1 MENFIAEKTAACA
14 LNRIFGYEP
23 RYALGFIRTL
33 GSARAVFDLPASEL
47 ERLTGPAWRYAGSI
61 SRQALDEAAEELE
74 RLERDGCRFVPI
86 TDKSY
91 PEMLKACEDPPAG
104 LYVRSSDPP
113 EKIFSGKRAVAVV
126 GTRDISPYGRE
137 WTARIVQHL
146 ARTPE
151 RPAIVSGLA
160 FGVDIRAHL
169 SALEY
174 GLPTI
179 AVLPVGID
187 DIYPARHREAAER
200 IASTPGSALVTD
212 YPPGTGAAAF
222 TFLRRNRIIAGLSGA
237 TILVESRIKGGGLL
251 TCRLA
256 CGYGRDVLV
265 LPGRIDDVRS
275 AGCNLLLAEKLAE
288 PITDISLLGRQLGL
302 GRITAGGV
310 KTFDS
315 CVSSYY
321 SALADRTERDAIAS
335 LASLIRRHRGADTEE
350 LCTLSG
356 KPRGEVLRL
365 IGILESDGFITTDLL
380 GRCTINPKNS

>member
-1 MENFIAEKTAACA
+1 MENFNAEKTAACA

-23 RYALGFIRTL
+23 RYALGIIRTL
-33 GSARAVFDLPASEL
+33 GSARAVFDLPAREL
-47 ERLTGPAWRYAGSI
+47 ERLAGPGGRFAGSI
-61 SRQALDEAAEELE
+61 CQRALDEAAEELE

-86 TDKSY
+86 TSDDY
-91 PEMLKACEDPPAG
+91 PEMLRSCEDPPAG
-104 LYVRSSDPP
+104 LYVRSADPP
-113 EKIFSGKRAVAVV
+113 EKIFTGRRAVAVV
-126 GTRDISPYGRE
+126 GTRDISPCGRE
-137 WTARIVQHL
+137 WTARIVQHI

-151 RPAIVSGLA
+151 RPSIVSGLA

-169 SALEY
+169 SALEC

-187 DIYPARHREAAER
+187 DIYPARHRGIAER
-200 IASTPGSALVTD
+200 IASSPGSALVTD

-222 TFLRRNRIIAGLSGA
+222 TFLRRNRIIAGLGSA

-256 CGYGRDVLV
+256 YGYGRDVLV

-275 AGCNLLLAEKLAE
+275 AGCNLLLAEKMAE

-302 GRITAGGV
+302 GRIASGGV
-310 KTFDS
+310 RSFDE
-315 CVSSYY
+315 CVSSFY
-321 SALADRTERDAIAS
+321 SALPDVAERNGLAS

-350 LCTLSG
+350 LCSLSG
-356 KPRGEVLRL
+356 KSRGEVLRL
-365 IGILESDGFITTDLL
+365 AGILESDGFISTDLL
-380 GRCTINPKNS
+380 GRCTINPKNT